1 VCSLLEECGV
11 GKQNICA
18 SYIYG
23 LAQSVMANNGLERD
37 YRRLKHLNGF
47 GPKTAL
53 ITIQAAYGLTQGI
66 GVDVHV
72 ARILGALEWS
82 VYKSTVMAPN
92 QEEVIRACAEAI
104 LSPRDWVSVNN
115 TCGALGQL
123 LRDEETSK
131 RLLSFAGDVLWD
143 QTMQFDQEDFLAL
156 RKIYLEYQKEQA

>member
-1 VCSLLEECGV
+1 
-11 GKQNICA
+11 
-18 SYIYG
+18 
-23 LAQSVMANNGLERD
+23 
-37 YRRLKHLNGF
+37 
-47 GPKTAL
+47 
-53 ITIQAAYGLTQGI
+53 
-66 GVDVHV
+66 VDVHV

-123 LRDEETSK
+123 LRD
-131 RLLSFAGDVLWD
+131 
-143 QTMQFDQEDFLAL
+143 DQEDFLAL